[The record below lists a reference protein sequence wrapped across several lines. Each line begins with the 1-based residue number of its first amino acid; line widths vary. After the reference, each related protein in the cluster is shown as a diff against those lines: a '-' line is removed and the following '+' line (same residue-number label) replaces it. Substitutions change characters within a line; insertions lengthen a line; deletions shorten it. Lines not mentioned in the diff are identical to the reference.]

1 MFGQTVLSPSL
12 SCCDSKFVFSS
23 FFFKKKIKR
32 TSDQSSAVG
41 AMEVDALSPSAVWD
55 WDAGPDADLHKGEPV
70 LDAADQLK
78 PSGSP
83 PTTTTASAAAAATG
97 SAPNPQCPS
106 SSSAGGAAID
116 VGIDDA
122 VPGDSVPGGKGR
134 LGIASPPLTMT
145 ATPKSAAQAAPDA
158 AAAATFSAADAAA
171 LVLPKLEQT
180 VSDHGSNNNNNSSS
194 SSSSVVNITSPEPST
209 GRSPR
214 QPAGG
219 ALFGGTAPRFH
230 SGNPD
235 SPQRL
240 LHESGRKHYYT
251 AEKPLQ
257 PRPRSQSP
265 PEYRLEKDGI
275 GPSLTTSSGNDDGD
289 DGGGGG
295 GGGSDGGTGSG
306 GGSGGGGSRGR
317 NSRAEVEGQRDA
329 GSPEDDDEVL
339 KQRMIA
345 SGRHQLREFFEAH
358 TCFDIMPNSGKIIA
372 FDTQLLVKRAFFAL
386 VENGMR
392 GAVLWDSATQQFCGM
407 ITITDFIQI
416 LRRYDVRGC
425 P

>member
-1 MFGQTVLSPSL
+1 
-12 SCCDSKFVFSS
+12 
-23 FFFKKKIKR
+23 
-32 TSDQSSAVG
+32 
-41 AMEVDALSPSAVWD
+41 MEVDALSPSAVWD
-55 WDAGPDADLHKGEPV
+55 WDAGPDADLNKGEPV

-116 VGIDDA
+116 VGVDDA

-180 VSDHGSNNNNNSSS
+180 VSDHGSNNNSSS

-295 GGGSDGGTGSG
+295 GGGGNARNTGSGIGGIGGIGGSMSGGGGGGGGGGSISSGGGGGGGGSDGGTSSG